1 MLQIVGGQAAEE
13 SKVTLYMPG
22 MYYVEKAAHLT
33 LLQLDKFLQDVQ
45 QFLMGLD

>member
-13 SKVTLYMPG
+13 PKLTLNMPG
-22 MYYVEKAAHLT
+22 KYYVKMAAHLT
-33 LLQLDKFLQDVQ
+33 LLQLDKFLQNVQ